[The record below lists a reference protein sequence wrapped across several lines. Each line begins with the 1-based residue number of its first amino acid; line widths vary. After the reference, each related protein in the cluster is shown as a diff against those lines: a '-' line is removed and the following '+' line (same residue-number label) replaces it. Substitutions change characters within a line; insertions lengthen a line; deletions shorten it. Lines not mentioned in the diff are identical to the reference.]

1 MKEWILQIE
10 PCNVSGVILRTMR
23 WCIFNRKSF
32 SHSVLKA
39 LGCECVCVHS
49 CVYQRKSKSEK
60 ERRKRREKC
69 DHVNF
74 PFFFNSFICECI
86 CKSLCMHIVSMCLC
100 GCVCLCGSE
109 LYENVWFSCVKQL
122 NRIRCTCAFKQ
133 QTSVLVYL

>member
-69 DHVNF
+69 DHVSF
-74 PFFFNSFICECI
+74 PFFLTVLFVSVFANLFVCI
-86 CKSLCMHIVSMCLC
+86 LFPCVYVGVFVYVGVSCMKMC
-100 GCVCLCGSE
+100 GFPV
-109 LYENVWFSCVKQL
+109 
-122 NRIRCTCAFKQ
+122 
-133 QTSVLVYL
+133 